1 MFFNVPGIFQKLD
14 IEPLPV
20 EYSTIY
26 LYSISVEH
34 WKEY

>member
-14 IEPLPV
+14 IEPSFV
-20 EYSTIY
+20 EYSTYTIV
-26 LYSISVEH
+26 SISVEH

>member
-14 IEPLPV
+14 IEPSFV

-26 LYSISVEH
+26 YS
-34 WKEY
+34 KY